1 MILTAALVQQ
11 RKGLVLI
18 LVRQMKNF
26 TWVWFAF
33 CLLTE
38 KKSISLK
45 LIIKKHNFQTQ
56 FRLGRISNKFDT
68 VEFREV
74 SFKGNVYYFSVD
86 YNAINKFD
94 ISNISKFLMVKSTIK
109 QCYRLLNKCL
119 LHYWVSEEIFS
130 S

>member
-1 MILTAALVQQ
+1 MLILMTALVQQ

-18 LVRQMKNF
+18 LVREMKNF
-26 TWVWFAF
+26 ACVWFAF

-45 LIIKKHNFQTQ
+45 LIIKKINFQTQ
-56 FRLGRISNKFDT
+56 FCLESISNKFDT

-74 SFKGNVYYFSVD
+74 SFKGNVYGFSVD

-94 ISNISKFLMVKSTIK
+94 ILNISKILMVKSTIK

-119 LHYWVSEEIFS
+119 LHY
-130 S
+130 

>member
-1 MILTAALVQQ
+1 MLILMTALVQQ

-18 LVRQMKNF
+18 LVREMNNF
-26 TWVWFAF
+26 ACVWFAF

-45 LIIKKHNFQTQ
+45 LIIKKINFQTQ
-56 FRLGRISNKFDT
+56 FCLESISNKFDT

-74 SFKGNVYYFSVD
+74 SFKGNVYGFSVD

-94 ISNISKFLMVKSTIK
+94 ILNISKILMVKSTIK

-119 LHYWVSEEIFS
+119 LHY
-130 S
+130 

>member
-1 MILTAALVQQ
+1 MLILMTALVQQ

-18 LVRQMKNF
+18 LVREMKNF
-26 TWVWFAF
+26 ACIWFAF

-45 LIIKKHNFQTQ
+45 LIIKKINFQTQ
-56 FRLGRISNKFDT
+56 FCLESISNKFDT
-68 VEFREV
+68 IEFREV
-74 SFKGNVYYFSVD
+74 SFKGHVYGFSVD

-94 ISNISKFLMVKSTIK
+94 ILNISKFLMVKSTIK

-119 LHYWVSEEIFS
+119 LHY
-130 S
+130 

>member
-1 MILTAALVQQ
+1 MTALVQQ

-18 LVRQMKNF
+18 LVREMKNF
-26 TWVWFAF
+26 ACVWFAF

-45 LIIKKHNFQTQ
+45 LIIKKINFQFLDKTQ
-56 FRLGRISNKFDT
+56 FCLESISNKFDT

-74 SFKGNVYYFSVD
+74 SFKGNVYGFSVD

-94 ISNISKFLMVKSTIK
+94 ILNISKFLMVKSTIK

-119 LHYWVSEEIFS
+119 LHY
-130 S
+130 